1 MRREAVSHRVARGS
15 RPAMESVPN
24 RPDPSDAE
32 DGEEYPA
39 GTEVEDDPPGVGD
52 GDIAEDQPGLSE
64 DPPQVD

>member
-1 MRREAVSHRVARGS
+1 
-15 RPAMESVPN
+15 MESVSN

-52 GDIAEDQPGLSE
+52 GDIDEDQPGLSE
-64 DPPQVD
+64 DPPQAD